1 MSKFDL
7 SVLELL
13 QNKFTELENQISD
26 RENEISEQEKEL
38 AVIVKKIQDF
48 ESQKMSLELKI
59 NETKEQSHK
68 LKQLHQETTSQ
79 YSIVKDS
86 ANQLLTLFE

>member
-13 QNKFTELENQISD
+13 QNKFTELENQISEQ
-26 RENEISEQEKEL
+26 ENEISEQEKQL
-38 AVIVKKIQDF
+38 TVIEKQIQDF

-68 LKQLHQETTSQ
+68 LKQIYQETTAQ
-79 YSIVKDS
+79 YSIVKES
-86 ANQLLTLFE
+86 ADQLLTLFE